1 VAILDDSDLQVF
13 ADLFEELGMKDDCT
27 ISRVPKTDDAVGGQS
42 AGTPVIVAVV
52 KCLVTPLPKPVVIQ
66 AYNDKLGAYAKWK
79 VAMPLN
85 TNPLEGD
92 LLTINGQN
100 MIVQIVLN
108 LQTFSVND
116 EVLAAEV
123 I

>member
-1 VAILDDSDLQVF
+1 MAIFDDADLQGF
-13 ADLFEELGMKDDCT
+13 ADLFEDLGMKDDCY
-27 ISRVPKTDDAVGGQS
+27 ISRIPKTDDDAGTQT
-42 AGTPVIVAVV
+42 AGTPVLVAIV

-66 AYNDKLGAYAKWK
+66 AYNDKLGAFAKWK

-100 MIVQIVLN
+100 MIVQIVLS

-116 EVLAAEV
+116 EVLAAE
-123 I
+123 IN